1 MRKIKSMACAVIAA
15 CFAFSMMLTGC
26 STPEYAMTVDGKSY
40 TTGEYLAYLYNVY
53 YALAQNMAMYQMYG
67 MDPWEQTIPYG
78 EGDDAEQLSTAEYI
92 KRTAQDTIIRQ
103 KALENLLDQKNIPLD
118 EDMLAEVE
126 EILDGIEP
134 NAYLPYG
141 ISDESFAKMLK
152 ATQVNDWSLF
162 YGTYDKD
169 GINPM
174 SEEEIR
180 QYFDENFLSYKIIE
194 FQLVD
199 SSNQP
204 LEDEEIQDYRDRLD
218 KYLAEFEKLGM
229 TSENFDTIIEMKE
242 EDDAPAD
249 ETDGTSSD
257 SSDTSSNPD
266 DTSADSS
273 DTTAPSNETTAP
285 ETTAS
290 EGTTA
295 ATDTDDTGDGEDE
308 DGTESTADPNRMDI
322 DANIYGDEDFTNAVK
337 KVEIGTASIQEYKKG
352 GSTDTIAL
360 IYRMDPEQDRA
371 DGQNYFEEKR
381 SDIIYGAKY
390 EEYNKEVTDYMKTLE
405 VSYVDRAIKA
415 CKPENFE
422 KIAEKNS

>member
-1 MRKIKSMACAVIAA
+1 MRKIQRMVCAVIAA
-15 CFAFSMMLTGC
+15 CFVCFMALTGC

-53 YALAQNMAMYQMYG
+53 YAVAQNMAMYQMYG

-78 EGDDAEQLSTAEYI
+78 EGDDAEQLLTAEYI

-103 KALENLLDQKNIPLD
+103 KALENLLEQRNIPLD

-141 ISDESFAKMLK
+141 ISDESFAKMLR
-152 ATQVNDWSLF
+152 ATQLNVWSLF

-169 GINPM
+169 GTNPM

-204 LEDEEIQDYRDRLD
+204 LEDDEIQDYRDRLD

-257 SSDTSSNPD
+257 SSDTTAPPEETTTSSSG
-266 DTSADSS
+266 T
-273 DTTAPSNETTAP
+273 TTATDPS
-285 ETTAS
+285 
-290 EGTTA
+290 GTGEPDNGSDA
-295 ATDTDDTGDGEDE
+295 DD
-308 DGTESTADPNRMDI
+308 TESTVDPNRMDI
-322 DANIYGDEDFTNAVK
+322 DANVYGDEDFTNAVK
-337 KVEIGTASIQEYKKG
+337 KVEIGKASIQEYKKG

-360 IYRMDPEQDRA
+360 IYRMDPEQDRE
-371 DGQNYFEEKR
+371 DGQSYFEDKR

-422 KIAEKNS
+422 KVAEKNA

>member
-1 MRKIKSMACAVIAA
+1 MRKIQRMVCAVIAA
-15 CFAFSMMLTGC
+15 CFVCFMALTGC

-53 YALAQNMAMYQMYG
+53 YAVAQNMAMYQMYG

-78 EGDDAEQLSTAEYI
+78 EGDDAEQLLTAEYI

-103 KALENLLDQKNIPLD
+103 KALENLLEQRNIPLD

-152 ATQVNDWSLF
+152 ATQLNDWSLF

-169 GINPM
+169 GTNPM

-204 LEDEEIQDYRDRLD
+204 LEDDEIQDYRDRLD

-266 DTSADSS
+266 DTSSDAGDTTAPPEETTTSSS
-273 DTTAPSNETTAP
+273 DTTT
-285 ETTAS
+285 
-290 EGTTA
+290 
-295 ATDTDDTGDGEDE
+295 ATDPSGTGEPDNGSDADD
-308 DGTESTADPNRMDI
+308 TESTVDPNRMDI
-322 DANIYGDEDFTNAVK
+322 DANVYGDEDFTNAVK
-337 KVEIGTASIQEYKKG
+337 KVEIGKASIQEYKKG

-360 IYRMDPEQDRA
+360 IYRMDPEQDRE
-371 DGQNYFEEKR
+371 DGQSYFEDKR

-405 VSYVDRAIKA
+405 VSYVDRAIKS

-422 KIAEKNS
+422 KVAEKNA

>member
-15 CFAFSMMLTGC
+15 CFAFSMTLTGC

-169 GINPM
+169 
-174 SEEEIR
+174 
-180 QYFDENFLSYKIIE
+180 
-194 FQLVD
+194 
-199 SSNQP
+199 
-204 LEDEEIQDYRDRLD
+204 IQDYRDRLD

-308 DGTESTADPNRMDI
+308 DGTESTTDPNRMDI
-322 DANIYGDEDFTNAVK
+322 DANVYGDEDFTNAVK

-371 DGQNYFEEKR
+371 DGQNYYEEKR

-422 KIAEKNS
+422 KIAEQNS